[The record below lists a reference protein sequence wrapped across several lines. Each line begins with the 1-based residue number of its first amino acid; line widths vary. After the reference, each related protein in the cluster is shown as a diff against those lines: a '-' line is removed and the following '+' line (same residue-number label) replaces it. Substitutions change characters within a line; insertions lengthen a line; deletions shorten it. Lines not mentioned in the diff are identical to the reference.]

1 MRVVRSVRPRVPQ
14 ARRVGPTKGA
24 SHETRPCRD
33 GWLCQAWVRITSPPS
48 CTGCAARSWH
58 RPASRAPRPDPLGR
72 PQTVAAI
79 PAATPMLT
87 SWIAGRELRHVED
100 ARGHDFA
107 GGRTRPPARRRGS
120 GRGCGQPAGRAPR
133 STDRDWHQLA
143 RRHHG
148 AWLLR
153 EAGIEAEAL
162 HAADVAPYGRT
173 IDPDDGVIVLSHT
186 GGRGY
191 SMTMLERARR
201 PAPRRCTSQASAT
214 AATSRPSRRPC
225 RRAH

>member
-1 MRVVRSVRPRVPQ
+1 MSRMREAMISQAVELARLLADEAPAEAAANRLAGRPVRLI
-14 ARRVGPTKGA
+14 GIGT
-24 SHETRPCRD
+24 
-33 GWLCQAWVRITSPPS
+33 
-48 CTGCAARSWH
+48 SWH
-58 RPASRAPRPDPLGR
+58 
-72 PQTVAAI
+72 AA
-79 PAATPMLT
+79 
-87 SWIAGRELRHVED
+87 
-100 ARGHDFA
+100 
-107 GGRTRPPARRRGS
+107 
-120 GRGCGQPAGRAPR
+120 
-133 STDRDWHQLA
+133 
-143 RRHHG
+143 HHG

-153 EAGIEAEAL
+153 EAGIEAEVL